1 MPGSE
6 AGGALGSFRNLGWRA
21 TRDVWEGPSSFRQ
34 GKRAG
39 MRSSYVMAILE
50 KYPARG
56 TSTAAPNGSTESP
69 KPFWSPPSGG

>member
-21 TRDVWEGPSSFRQ
+21 TRDVWQAHRRSGR

-56 TSTAAPNGSTESP
+56 T
-69 KPFWSPPSGG
+69 

>member
-21 TRDVWEGPSSFRQ
+21 TRDVWQGPSSFRQ

-39 MRSSYVMAILE
+39 MRSSYVMQSWRNT
-50 KYPARG
+50 PASG
-56 TSTAAPNGSTESP
+56 T
-69 KPFWSPPSGG
+69 